1 MNSCWGSPLSPG
13 PADRVRFQS
22 CLRRAVPGPERLRGV
37 APSVPDGRA
46 AGTLPLDVNGV
57 GWSAETTTL
66 ASHPISDQPGAP
78 PPALPAGCMLQRTSF
93 HGHRGES
100 LGTGRTATLAR
111 NSAAVRG
118 TRSRTEGHPP
128 SLRGTPPVGTP
139 DRRGHP
145 TSRSETHRCSS
156 GDGSG
161 ARRRPGSEAVPSV
174 RRKPVGTLLQPS
186 PLPCRHDG
194 IQPPKDDALEG
205 SSGEGTALSQL
216 GERGRNATAGLR
228 RYLEPLG
235 VNYVPVAT
243 NLERRAI
250 SILEQ
255 AGYAMRRQV
264 DSGGEHWDGR
274 VDLRH
279 ETGWS
284 RTASPS
290 SRCGRTRSGTA
301 RGRSRPASVRGCGR
315 SASAQSRRS
324 GSWEVI
330 HSHNGWNW
338 NAPATSPPTWR

>member
-1 MNSCWGSPLSPG
+1 VNSCWGSPLSPG

-78 PPALPAGCMLQRTSF
+78 PPVLPAGCMLQRTSF

-128 SLRGTPPVGTP
+128 SLRGTPRWEPLTDEVIRLRGP
-139 DRRGHP
+139 RRTDAQAAMAAVLDAGPGAKLSHL
-145 TSRSETHRCSS
+145 SGGNQWGLSS
-156 GDGSG
+156 SL
-161 ARRRPGSEAVPSV
+161 RPFHVV
-174 RRKPVGTLLQPS
+174 TTVYK
-186 PLPCRHDG
+186 
-194 IQPPKDDALEG
+194 G

-228 RYLEPLG
+228 RYLEPRG

>member
-1 MNSCWGSPLSPG
+1 ML
-13 PADRVRFQS
+13 
-22 CLRRAVPGPERLRGV
+22 LRCPTAVPPELSRSMSTASVGPQK
-37 APSVPDGRA
+37 
-46 AGTLPLDVNGV
+46 LPR
-57 GWSAETTTL
+57 S
-66 ASHPISDQPGAP
+66 P
-78 PPALPAGCMLQRTSF
+78 P
-93 HGHRGES
+93 
-100 LGTGRTATLAR
+100 
-111 NSAAVRG
+111 
-118 TRSRTEGHPP
+118 TRSRTNPARLHRLCRPGACSSERHSMDIEANLLALAERQHSLATRRQYAELGAGPKATRHLFEGHPRWEP
-128 SLRGTPPVGTP
+128 LTDEVIRLRGPRRTDAQAAMAAVLDAGPGAKLSHLSGGNQWGLSSSLRPF
-139 DRRGHP
+139 
-145 TSRSETHRCSS
+145 
-156 GDGSG
+156 
-161 ARRRPGSEAVPSV
+161 
-174 RRKPVGTLLQPS
+174 
-186 PLPCRHDG
+186 HDVTTVY
-194 IQPPKDDALEG
+194 KG

-228 RYLEPLG
+228 RYLEPRG